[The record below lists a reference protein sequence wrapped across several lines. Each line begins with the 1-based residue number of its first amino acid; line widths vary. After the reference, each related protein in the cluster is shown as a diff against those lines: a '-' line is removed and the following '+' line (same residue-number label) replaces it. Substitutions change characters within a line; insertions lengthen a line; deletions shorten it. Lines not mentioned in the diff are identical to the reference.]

1 MDKVIR
7 SNGKKFSST
16 KIVFAILA
24 VVLILYST
32 FMLLMLIWGL
42 FTSLKSIDDF
52 EYLGNVIGFPNL
64 NSNEMFNSREAF
76 FKFQNYATII
86 NNFVIVRR
94 AVFYRSG
101 IAEPIV
107 HVCEA
112 GFGELL
118 VNTVLYTVGGA
129 LIYALMPAL
138 TAYLCAKY
146 DYKLSGVLIAVY
158 TLMMCMPIVGS
169 APFELTFLRNVGLY
183 DSIWGN
189 YIQKMTGGGMYFF
202 VYLAFFKGLSDTY
215 REAASIDGAS
225 EGRIMLSVYFP
236 LALKIIS
243 TVFLIQ
249 FVALWN
255 DYQTPLLYLP
265 THPTIGYAVYYI
277 SYESFNPEFYH
288 TPVQVAGLMLLALP
302 IIVLFIV
309 FKERLMGD
317 ISLGGIKE

>member
-302 IIVLFIV
+302 IIVLFVV

>member
-52 EYLGNVIGFPNL
+52 EYLGNVVGFPNL
-64 NSNEMFNSREAF
+64 DSNEMFNSREAF
-76 FKFQNYATII
+76 FKLQNYATII

-129 LIYALMPAL
+129 LIYALMPAF

-309 FKERLMGD
+309 FKEKLMGD

>member
-255 DYQTPLLYLP
+255 DSQTPLLYLP

-302 IIVLFIV
+302 IIVLFVV

>member
-189 YIQKMTGGGMYFF
+189 YIQKMTGSGMYFF

-309 FKERLMGD
+309 FKEKLMGD

>member
-302 IIVLFIV
+302 IIVLFIG
-309 FKERLMGD
+309 FKEKLMGD

>member
-64 NSNEMFNSREAF
+64 NSNEIFNSREAF

-146 DYKLSGVLIAVY
+146 DYKLSGALIAVY

-302 IIVLFIV
+302 IIVLFVV
-309 FKERLMGD
+309 FKEKLMGD